1 MCVLKRERLA
11 KQSSDVPSPPSN
23 PPKPGKRANLRV
35 LQGDRSRKEIL
46 DAASRLAAQ
55 TSYAATSISDIS
67 KACGLPASS
76 IYWHFG
82 NKQGLFA
89 AVLEQGCQ
97 GWEAQFGA
105 TLAAGR
111 GAQGYLRRWLLACA
125 KTMQDQPNVLRL
137 LLLLPLEQQETDPVV
152 ADVARRVRQGAV
164 ELTQTALD
172 KAITPPLPSDR
183 RDDLAE
189 LIVSYMHGAFLAHL
203 IDPRSNNL
211 ETLFERLH
219 DQVVALAGSAAD
231 RG

>member
-1 MCVLKRERLA
+1 MATSET
-11 KQSSDVPSPPSN
+11 
-23 PPKPGKRANLRV
+23 GKRANLRA

-46 DAASRLAAQ
+46 DAAARLAAQ

-82 NKQGLFA
+82 SKQGLFA

-111 GAQGYLRRWLLACA
+111 GGQGYLRKWLIASA
-125 KTMQDQPNVLRL
+125 KTMQEQPNVLRL

-164 ELTQTALD
+164 EMTRTAID
-172 KAITPPLPSDR
+172 KAFKPPLPPHR

-203 IDPRSNNL
+203 IDPSSNNL
-211 ETLFERLH
+211 ERRFERLH
-219 DQVVALAGSAAD
+219 DQVIVLARAAAEG
-231 RG
+231 R

>member
-1 MCVLKRERLA
+1 VARPASHASEA
-11 KQSSDVPSPPSN
+11 
-23 PPKPGKRANLRV
+23 GKRANLRL

-82 NKQGLFA
+82 SKQGLFA
-89 AVLEQGCQ
+89 AVLEQGAQ
-97 GWEAQFGA
+97 GWEAQLGA
-105 TLAAGR
+105 ALAAVR
-111 GAQGYLRRWLLACA
+111 GGQGYLRRWLLACA
-125 KTMQDQPNVLRL
+125 KTMQEQPNVLRL

-152 ADVARRVRQGAV
+152 AEVARRVRQGAIGM
-164 ELTQTALD
+164 TQTAID
-172 KAITPPLPSDR
+172 KAFKPPLAPHR
-183 RDDLAE
+183 RDDLSE

-203 IDPRSNNL
+203 IDPRSNDL
-211 ETLFERLH
+211 ERLFELLH
-219 DQVVALAGSAAD
+219 DQIMILAGAAAE

>member
-1 MCVLKRERLA
+1 VARHA
-11 KQSSDVPSPPSN
+11 
-23 PPKPGKRANLRV
+23 PKAAEPGKRANLRL

-46 DAASRLAAQ
+46 EAASRLAAQ

-82 NKQGLFA
+82 SKQGLFA

-105 TLAAGR
+105 TLSAGR
-111 GAQGYLRRWLLACA
+111 GQGYLRRWLIACA
-125 KTMQDQPNVLRL
+125 KTMQEQPNVLRL

-164 ELTQTALD
+164 DMTRTAID
-172 KAITPPLPSDR
+172 KAIKPALSPQR

-189 LIVSYMHGAFLAHL
+189 MIVSYMHGAFLAHL
-203 IDPRSNNL
+203 IDPRPNNL

-219 DQVVALAGSAAD
+219 DQVMILAGTDA
-231 RG
+231 G

>member
-1 MCVLKRERLA
+1 MARPA
-11 KQSSDVPSPPSN
+11 SNSSV
-23 PPKPGKRANLRV
+23 PGKRANLRV

-55 TSYAATSISDIS
+55 TSYAATSISDIC

-82 NKQGLFA
+82 SKQGLFA
-89 AVLEQGCQ
+89 AVLEQGAHD
-97 GWEAQFGA
+97 WEAQFGA
-105 TLAAGR
+105 TLAAVR
-111 GAQGYLRRWLLACA
+111 GGQGYLRRWLIACA
-125 KTMQDQPNVLRL
+125 KTMQEQPNVLRL

-164 ELTQTALD
+164 GLTQTAID
-172 KAITPPLPSDR
+172 KAFEPRLSPQR

-203 IDPRSNNL
+203 IDPRSNGL
-211 ETLFERLH
+211 EKLFERLH
-219 DQVVALAGSAAD
+219 DHVIVVAGSAAE

>member
-1 MCVLKRERLA
+1 MVKGSQSNDVARNARKATEPSKR
-11 KQSSDVPSPPSN
+11 
-23 PPKPGKRANLRV
+23 GNLRL

-46 DAASRLAAQ
+46 DAAARLAAQ
-55 TSYAATSISDIS
+55 TSYAATSISEIS

-82 NKQGLFA
+82 SKQGLFA

-111 GAQGYLRRWLLACA
+111 GGQGYLRRWLIASA
-125 KTMQDQPNVLRL
+125 RTMQERPNVLRL

-164 ELTQTALD
+164 EMTRTALD
-172 KAITPPLPSDR
+172 KAIKPALPPHR

-189 LIVSYMHGAFLAHL
+189 MIVSYMHGAFLAHL
-203 IDPRSNNL
+203 IDPRANDL
-211 ETLFERLH
+211 EKLFERLH
-219 DQVVALAGSAAD
+219 DHILVLAEG
-231 RG
+231 G